1 MYWFRNA
8 AWLVSLIYST
18 IPLFWLVAHANAR
31 RWSRPE
37 AAFRV
42 LLPCWAAFI
51 LIAGAITW
59 RWHEILLFQNATA
72 ILTGVIFLCLGL
84 SIYLRSGRDFSWK
97 QLSGAPEFEISDL
110 QQQRLVISGMH
121 AHVRH
126 PIYLAHL
133 LNLVGW
139 TLIAGLQV
147 QFWLV
152 GFAVS
157 TGWLMI
163 ALEERELLSRFGE
176 EYRKYQESVPSII
189 PNFK

>member
-1 MYWFRNA
+1 MYGLRTA
-8 AWLVSLIYST
+8 AWLASLIYST
-18 IPLFWLVAHANAR
+18 IPLFWLVAHTNAR
-31 RWSRPE
+31 RWSGPG

-42 LLPCWAAFI
+42 LLPCWALFI
-51 LIAGAITW
+51 LIAGAVTW
-59 RWHEILLFQNATA
+59 PWHEIVVFQNAPT
-72 ILTGVIFLCLGL
+72 ILSGIIFLCLGL
-84 SIYLRSGRDFSWK
+84 SIYLRSRTYFSWK
-97 QLSGAPEFEISDL
+97 QLSGAPEFEMGDL

-121 AHVRH
+121 ARVRH

-133 LNLVGW
+133 LNLIGW

-147 QFWLV
+147 QLWLV
-152 GFAVS
+152 GFAAS